1 MIIIH
6 FILAPGPVFPDYF
19 LKATTNNRSH
29 ILHSFKCF
37 LKTMEI
43 YYGVIL
49 LSFQLLLNDKLLMLS
64 LRNYVNMNLL
74 YPSIYLG
81 CKVNKNRDSFHLFSY
96 LVQLIQIWTLTI
108 IFHQIIRLTNGMS
121 SPQICKVI
129 LMAYPLLRHAPPY

>member
-1 MIIIH
+1 MMIIH
-6 FILAPGPVFPDYF
+6 FILVPGPVFPDYF

-37 LKTMEI
+37 LKTMAI

-49 LSFQLLLNDKLLMLS
+49 LSFQVLLNDKLLMLS

-74 YPSIYLG
+74 YPSINLG
-81 CKVNKNRDSFHLFSY
+81 YKVNKYRYYFHLFSY
-96 LVQLIQIWTLTI
+96 PVKLIQIWTLTI

-121 SPQICKVI
+121 SP
-129 LMAYPLLRHAPPY
+129 